1 MLVDNP
7 VIHLPSA
14 PVNRP
19 WVGDRPGGSAVAVIT
34 ESLRPLHDAERAAPG
49 RGVEKDE
56 LRQRGDRPQRNDA
69 EMAAR
74 IRIGIARERAFQAQ
88 NSFAGTGSGD
98 PDNPSARGDYI
109 SAAEI
114 RQRRER
120 LEARMARDPGML
132 TLLSVDVRA

>member
-34 ESLRPLHDAERAAPG
+34 ESLRPLNDAERAAPG
-49 RGVEKDE
+49 RGVENDE
-56 LRQRGDRPQRNDA
+56 PRQRADRPRRDDV

-74 IRIGIARERAFQAQ
+74 IRIGIAREREFQAQ
-88 NSFAGTGSGD
+88 NSFSRTGSGD
-98 PDNPSARGDYI
+98 PDNANARADYI